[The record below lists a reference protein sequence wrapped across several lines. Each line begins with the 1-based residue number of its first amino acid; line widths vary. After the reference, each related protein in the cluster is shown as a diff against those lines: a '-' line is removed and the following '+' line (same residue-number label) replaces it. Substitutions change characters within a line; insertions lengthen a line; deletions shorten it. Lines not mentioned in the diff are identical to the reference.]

1 VGATLCKRLASYFA
15 IPPHTD
21 NNVGMSSTDSS
32 SISPAPAAPAPAEP
46 TLHCPICDYNLHGLP
61 EPRCPEC
68 GFAFHWD
75 DLLVEASTV
84 PYFFETSRAH
94 HARAFVRTLIRS
106 ATPPRFWRVVRPT
119 LRPHVQRLVIYA
131 MIATVLGLL
140 ASFVISGAPLVEYAR
155 WNLERREFLLAHYLH
170 PRDADDVAY
179 ANQMARPFG
188 TVQEYVDWAYPNL
201 ASFAFWRRALNTV
214 RGGAFLPAIII
225 GWPILTFLAL
235 MIFRVSLLNANV
247 SPAHVLRCT
256 VYSGDI
262 VAWLAPLL
270 VLVIPAL
277 FVLGPESVVWSG
289 YIPIAILILLAA
301 RIVMAYQLYLRIKRS
316 LAMVIS
322 SQIMM
327 ALIFCKLA
335 LWLNGY

>member
-1 VGATLCKRLASYFA
+1 
-15 IPPHTD
+15 
-21 NNVGMSSTDSS
+21 
-32 SISPAPAAPAPAEP
+32 
-46 TLHCPICDYNLHGLP
+46 
-61 EPRCPEC
+61 
-68 GFAFHWD
+68 
-75 DLLVEASTV
+75 
-84 PYFFETSRAH
+84 
-94 HARAFVRTLIRS
+94 
-106 ATPPRFWRVVRPT
+106 
-119 LRPHVQRLVIYA
+119 
-131 MIATVLGLL
+131 
-140 ASFVISGAPLVEYAR
+140 
-155 WNLERREFLLAHYLH
+155 
-170 PRDADDVAY
+170 
-179 ANQMARPFG
+179 
-188 TVQEYVDWAYPNL
+188 
-201 ASFAFWRRALNTV
+201 
-214 RGGAFLPAIII
+214 
-225 GWPILTFLAL
+225 